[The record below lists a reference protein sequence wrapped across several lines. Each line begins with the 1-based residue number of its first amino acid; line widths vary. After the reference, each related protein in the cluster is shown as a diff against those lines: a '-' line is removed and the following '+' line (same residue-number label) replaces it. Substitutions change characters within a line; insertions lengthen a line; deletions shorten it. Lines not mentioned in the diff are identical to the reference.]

1 MESLQRAY
9 MRLISDMNVDDR
21 IKQEKDR
28 MLHMAALKK
37 IPAEIYMEQHQER
50 LVNIYKEVDLA
61 AICDLMEMGYTWRDV
76 MENYTSMPLIMQEY
90 DDPVKIK
97 QYTDEVI
104 SKVNEE
110 RHKRAK
116 NDFVGASDA
125 YNRIKKNLSKKYVEE
140 NDQQFREYHDGEIVI
155 AMLMEEGYPEK
166 TVKDVLRNN
175 TDYDEIYIKSLLEK
189 CMEVKKAYMDI
200 ASALPLENVRN
211 EYDVYRSFAREHMA
225 KLGIKTLSY
234 NDDLAI
240 FAQLKNVK
248 LPEDYIRQAIMKAS
262 PVANEPG
269 RDKAAYV
276 DAVLSGDNK
285 HSEFLEGRNR
295 QPVEDTEQVYKAL
308 IESYNK
314 ELLDKGITGGIR
326 EGVNRAYFDVL
337 AAKKLFY
344 KHHSEQD
351 IISIL
356 TKFSP
361 EGAAQASSGYTQW
374 VIEKAKRLIAKEEY
388 VLNKSRIQLPEGD
401 YLAVTSGGISPKDIV
416 ISLLQERLRLNPSLS
431 QSLHKSFVD
440 RDVAESVLSRYPD
453 FDIEALKGTLA
464 DFPRAIIL
472 SGSKMA
478 EERDYVDNVI
488 KAVQKRIHSQNKKLQ
503 ENEQMKEAFRQEQDM
518 LSQGMAGETASM
530 KMSIYHV
537 GRAALSM
544 MKNNT
549 DEMELR
555 RMIISNVDAKEGEIE
570 AITNNI
576 IRQNREVLA
585 RIKNIDACTAE
596 AITSDCPPEAFYLNR
611 LAVQHKL
618 RKSINASM
626 DPEIVKDMLAAKVYS
641 KNEIKE
647 AVEALS
653 PIAAQPGRGRDYYL
667 DYVYPTAVSLLRSEK
682 EKLKTYHPIPRV
694 QKEDDTEKEYNYHKE
709 QLMASI
715 ALPFEAA
722 MDTLIAETMLLQGY
736 PAYDIAR
743 ALDEYSPC
751 HDIQENYGLS
761 IIKRVENVTAK
772 LAADKEDV
780 EETHAGDILD
790 KGRILSRNITEALTQ
805 PAEGGN

>member
-9 MRLISDMNVDDR
+9 MRLIGNMNIDGRV
-21 IKQEKDR
+21 KQEKEK
-28 MLHMAALKK
+28 LFNMAGLKK
-37 IPAEIYMEQHQER
+37 IPADVYMEEHRENI
-50 LVNIYKEVDLA
+50 VNIYKEVDLA
-61 AICDLMEMGYTWRDV
+61 VICDLMDMGYTWRDV
-76 MENYTSMPLIMQEY
+76 MENYTGMPLIMEEY
-90 DDPVKIK
+90 DDPELIR

-104 SKVNEE
+104 SRVNEE

-116 NDFVGASDA
+116 NDFIGASDA
-125 YNRIKKNLSKKYVEE
+125 YSRIKRNLSKKYVEE
-140 NDQQFREYHDGEIVI
+140 NDRQFREYHDGEIVI

-166 TVKDVLRNN
+166 TIMEVLRNN
-175 TDYDEIYIKSLLEK
+175 TDYDDIYIKSLLEK

-200 ASALPLENVRN
+200 ANALPLENVRN

-240 FAQLKNVK
+240 FEQLKNVK
-248 LPEDYIRQAIMKAS
+248 FPENYIRQAIMKAS

-269 RDKAAYV
+269 RDKTAYV
-276 DAVLSGDNK
+276 EAVLSGDNK

-308 IESYNK
+308 IEAYNK
-314 ELLDKGITGGIR
+314 QLLDKGITGGVR

-344 KHHSEQD
+344 KHHSEPD

-361 EGAAQASSGYTQW
+361 EGAASSGYTQW

-388 VLNKSRIQLPEGD
+388 VLNKPRIKLPEGD
-401 YLAVTSGGISPKDIV
+401 YLAVTSSGISPKDIV

-440 RDVAESVLSRYPD
+440 KDVAESVLSRYPD

-488 KAVQKRIHSQNKKLQ
+488 KTVQKRIHSQTKKLQ
-503 ENEQMKEAFRQEQDM
+503 ENEQMKEAFRQEQDV
-518 LSQGMAGETASM
+518 LSQGVAGETASM

-544 MKNNT
+544 MKNNA

-555 RMIISNVDAKEGEIE
+555 RMIISNVDAREGEVE
-570 AITNNI
+570 AVTNNI
-576 IRQNREVLA
+576 IKQNKEVLA
-585 RIKNIDACTAE
+585 RIRNIDACPAE
-596 AITSDCPPEAFYLNR
+596 AITSDCSPEAFYLSR

-626 DPEIVKDMLAAKVYS
+626 DPEIVKDMLAAKLYS

-647 AVEALS
+647 AVQALS

-694 QKEDDTEKEYNYHKE
+694 QKEDDTAKEYNYHME

-736 PAYDIAR
+736 PEYDIAR

-751 HDIQENYGLS
+751 HDIQENYGIS
-761 IIKRVENVTAK
+761 IIKRVENMTAK
-772 LAADKEDV
+772 LAAGKEDV
-780 EETHAGDILD
+780 EETHAGDVLD
-790 KGRILSRNITEALTQ
+790 KSRVLSRNITEALTQ
-805 PAEGGN
+805 AAEGGN